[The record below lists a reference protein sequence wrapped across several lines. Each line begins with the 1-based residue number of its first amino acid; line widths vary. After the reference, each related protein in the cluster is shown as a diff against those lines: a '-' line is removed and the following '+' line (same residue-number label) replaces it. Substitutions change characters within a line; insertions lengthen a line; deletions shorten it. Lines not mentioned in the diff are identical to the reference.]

1 MKEADNQSV
10 NSQLQMQIHII
21 ILNTRKIRSQE
32 QIPQMFVSGR
42 EEQVQGL
49 RGRNLLSKNYSC
61 YFTRLESWHTH
72 PLVLAKNMLHK
83 NKFIRYKKLCCWGY
97 NNSPFHYGCTDKR
110 TSRINNYILNASIIH
125 ALLLT
130 IGRGGVCPS
139 IYTAVIFWRA
149 FDRICSRSIH

>member
-1 MKEADNQSV
+1 MEEADNQSV
-10 NSQLQMQIHII
+10 NSQLQIQIHII

-61 YFTRLESWHTH
+61 YFTGLESWHTH

-83 NKFIRYKKLCCWGY
+83 NKFIRYKKLCC
-97 NNSPFHYGCTDKR
+97 
-110 TSRINNYILNASIIH
+110 
-125 ALLLT
+125 
-130 IGRGGVCPS
+130 
-139 IYTAVIFWRA
+139 
-149 FDRICSRSIH
+149 

>member
-1 MKEADNQSV
+1 MEEADNQSV

-49 RGRNLLSKNYSC
+49 RARNLLSKNYSC

-83 NKFIRYKKLCCWGY
+83 NKFIRYKKLCC
-97 NNSPFHYGCTDKR
+97 
-110 TSRINNYILNASIIH
+110 
-125 ALLLT
+125 
-130 IGRGGVCPS
+130 
-139 IYTAVIFWRA
+139 
-149 FDRICSRSIH
+149 